1 MFIYIYIYIKVDIS
15 LIPTKKLP
23 TKQNYSSKDF
33 QIVLSIYKK
42 N

>member
-1 MFIYIYIYIKVDIS
+1 MFIYIYIKVDIS
-15 LIPTKKLP
+15 LTPTKKLP
-23 TKQNYSSKDF
+23 TKQDYSSKDF